1 VLSAR
6 LRTAT
11 EDLAAHAAD
20 VLLDEAIS
28 NETETSHM
36 RAGLPIESFGTAS
49 HKDHGSWFSRM
60 ANATAAWT
68 GKPVAFILAFS
79 TIVVWGITG
88 PLFHYSDT
96 WQLVINTGTTIIT
109 FLMVFLIQNTQ
120 NRDTL
125 ALQVK
130 LSELILALN
139 EADNHLAA
147 IENSSDEELQ
157 QANEEIKRRA
167 AYADEHPSAFGRGKP

>member
-1 VLSAR
+1 
-6 LRTAT
+6 
-11 EDLAAHAAD
+11 
-20 VLLDEAIS
+20 
-28 NETETSHM
+28 
-36 RAGLPIESFGTAS
+36 
-49 HKDHGSWFSRM
+49 M

-68 GKPVAFILAFS
+68 GKPVAFLLAFA
-79 TIVVWGITG
+79 TIVIWAVTG

-139 EADNHLAA
+139 EADNRIAA
-147 IENSSDEELQ
+147 IEGPGRRV
-157 QANEEIKRRA
+157 ANDPMK
-167 AYADEHPSAFGRGKP
+167 K